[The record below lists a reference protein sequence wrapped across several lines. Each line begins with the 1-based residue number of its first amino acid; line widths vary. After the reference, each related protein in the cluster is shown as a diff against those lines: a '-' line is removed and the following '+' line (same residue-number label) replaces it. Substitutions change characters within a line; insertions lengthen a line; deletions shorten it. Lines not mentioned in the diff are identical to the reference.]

1 MTKSSWTKYD
11 SAYDAIVDTYD
22 IETLN
27 EIVNH
32 GCQSGAA
39 HDHIYYKDTVEFYE
53 TFEEELVDYIKTSL
67 GKEALEMLFSQADCD
82 IDMYYKNSVT
92 WCYIELVAS
101 HIVDTTN
108 EELVLFNE
116 EIAV

>member
-22 IETLN
+22 IETFN

-32 GCQSGAA
+32 GCVSGAA
-39 HDHIYYKDTVEFYE
+39 HDHIYTQDCVEFFN
-53 TFEEELVDYIKTSL
+53 TFEEELVDYIVTNF
-67 GKEALEMLFSQADCD
+67 GKEFLVDLFDSAYCD
-82 IDMYYKNSVT
+82 LRQYKNDVT

-101 HIVDTTN
+101 EIVNTEN
-108 EELVLFNE
+108 EEL
-116 EIAV
+116 AS

>member
-32 GCQSGAA
+32 GCVSGVA
-39 HDHIYYKDTVEFYE
+39 HDHIYYKDTIEFFN
-53 TFEEELVDYIKTSL
+53 TFEEELVDYIDTSL
-67 GKEALEMLFSQADCD
+67 GEDILVDLFRSANCD
-82 IDMYYKNSVT
+82 LQSYKNNVT
-92 WCYIELVAS
+92 WCYIELIAS
-101 HIVDTTN
+101 QIIDTEN
-108 EELVLFNE
+108 EEL
-116 EIAV
+116 AS

>member
-32 GCQSGAA
+32 GCQSGVANS
-39 HDHIYYKDTVEFYE
+39 HIYYKDTVEFFN
-53 TFEEELVDYIKTSL
+53 TFEEELVDYIETNL
-67 GKEALEMLFSQADCD
+67 GEDVLVDLFKGANCDLDC
-82 IDMYYKNSVT
+82 YKNDVT
-92 WCYIELVAS
+92 WCYIELVS
-101 HIVDTTN
+101 SQIVDTDN
-108 EELVLFNE
+108 EEL
-116 EIAV
+116 AS

>member
-22 IETLN
+22 IETFN
-27 EIVNH
+27 DIVNH

-39 HDHIYYKDTVEFYE
+39 NSHIYYKDTVEFFD
-53 TFEEELVDYIKTSL
+53 TFEDEIVDYIETSL
-67 GKEALEMLFSQADCD
+67 GNEALEMLFSQANCD
-82 IDMYYKNSVT
+82 LRSYKNSVT
-92 WCYIELVAS
+92 WSYIELVSS

-116 EIAV
+116 ELAS